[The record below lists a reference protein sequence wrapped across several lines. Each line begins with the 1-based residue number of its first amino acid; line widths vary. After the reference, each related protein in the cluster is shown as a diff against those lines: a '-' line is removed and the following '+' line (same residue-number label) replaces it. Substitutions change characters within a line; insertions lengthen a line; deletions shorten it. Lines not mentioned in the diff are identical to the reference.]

1 MIAQILTHTP
11 IWVYG
16 LFIALIV
23 FGLQQARSRTVNA
36 VLAYFL
42 PFGMIALSLAGIYS
56 SFGIQP
62 TSLAMWA
69 IGLLLITGIGFKYFR
84 DDRVTFNRSSRAFFI
99 PGSWVPFF
107 VIMAIF
113 LTKYVFGVM
122 KAIDAEILNNPAFVA
137 TLSFAYGCFSGY
149 FSSRAVNLM
158 IKAKAFTRTTTQSD
172 SINITTDV

>member
-1 MIAQILTHTP
+1 MISEILSHTP

-23 FGLQQARSRTVNA
+23 FGIQQARSRAVNA

-42 PFGMIALSLAGIYS
+42 PFGMIALSLAGINS

-62 TSLAMWA
+62 TSIAMWA
-69 IGLLLITGIGFKYFR
+69 IGILLFTSIGFKYFR
-84 DDRVTFNRSSRAFFI
+84 DDRVTFNRSSKVFFI

-122 KAIDAEILNNPAFVA
+122 KALDAEILSAPAFVA

-149 FSSRAVNLM
+149 FSSRALNLM
-158 IKAKAFTRTTTQSD
+158 IKAKASSSTTFQ
-172 SINITTDV
+172 TD